1 MGSAIIFTV
10 FVAIALLIPL
20 LLVVIVIKLTQT
32 KRPTG
37 YYRNYILLASGALV
51 VAVAIHH
58 LFSQII
64 SGEIYFKPRGAST
77 AFVASLENEP
87 AQFALLSA
95 LYIAF
100 CGLLTSSLFK
110 AHSALQ
116 KHLAK
121 GPN

>member
-10 FVAIALLIPL
+10 FVSIALLLPL
-20 LLVVIVIKLTQT
+20 LIAVIVIKLSKT
-32 KRPTG
+32 KSPTG
-37 YYRNYILLASGALV
+37 YYINYALLASGVLI

-77 AFVASLENEP
+77 AFIASIENEP
-87 AQFALLSA
+87 VQFALLSA
-95 LYIAF
+95 LCIAF
-100 CGLLTSSLFK
+100 CGLLTFSLFK
-110 AHSALQ
+110 AHRALQ

-121 GPN
+121 GTN